1 MECWILRFEF
11 LCLLIFEPMK
21 FLWKRRDEW
30 ARRLRCSETR
40 GEVEGVRCE
49 RSVKREIFGLSVLCG
64 EHIKQRVDVSEEV
77 CWVC

>member
-1 MECWILRFEF
+1 M
-11 LCLLIFEPMK
+11 
-21 FLWKRRDEW
+21 
-30 ARRLRCSETR
+30 ETR
-40 GEVEGVRCE
+40 GEVEGVRCG